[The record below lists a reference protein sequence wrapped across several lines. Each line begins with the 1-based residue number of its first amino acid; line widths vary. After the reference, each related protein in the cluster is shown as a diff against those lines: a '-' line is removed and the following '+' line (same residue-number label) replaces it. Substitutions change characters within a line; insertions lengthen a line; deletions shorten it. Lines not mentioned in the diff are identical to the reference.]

1 MLSLSPLVASRSE
14 RDGWERAGVRGILP
28 PTSPTQV
35 GELFSHGFVQTSP
48 SPSARGKKVGGGFSP
63 RVDSAKRK
71 TVPLP
76 DTYYQ
81 LVETVCRDL
90 YIDSLKEIPPDVV
103 EAIRQAA
110 KRETKEVGRRIFS
123 HYLHSIE
130 LGREK
135 KMIVCQDTG
144 IPIYWVEIGG
154 NLEFN
159 GAKLTQAIIKGTERA
174 TKEHPLRSSIVSP
187 IERKNRQTSTGDRIP
202 IIHYDFVPDTDVL
215 DILFMPK
222 GSGSENMSF
231 MKMLVP
237 ADGVNGIKK
246 FVLEQVIG
254 AGAKPCPPTIVG
266 VGIGGSSDL
275 CMTMAKKA
283 TTRPLGSKNPD
294 PTLAALEEELMS
306 VINQT
311 GIGPQ
316 GLGGDT
322 TALAVHIESAWT
334 HITCNPVAVNLRCW
348 RAERRRAK
356 ITPDQKVTFGF

>member
-1 MLSLSPLVASRSE
+1 ME
-14 RDGWERAGVRGILP
+14 
-28 PTSPTQV
+28 
-35 GELFSHGFVQTSP
+35 
-48 SPSARGKKVGGGFSP
+48 
-63 RVDSAKRK
+63 
-71 TVPLP
+71 LP
-76 DTYYQ
+76 DSFYG
-81 LVETVCRDL
+81 LVESVCRDL
-90 YIDSLKEIPPDVV
+90 YIQALKEIPPDIV

-123 HYLHSIE
+123 HYLKSID
-130 LGREK
+130 LGRDQN
-135 KMIVCQDTG
+135 MMVCQDTG

-154 NLEFN
+154 KLRLD
-159 GAKLTQAIIKGTERA
+159 GARLSQAIVRGTERA
-174 TKEHPLRSSIVSP
+174 TREHPLRSSIVSP
-187 IERKNRQTSTGDRIP
+187 LTRQNRQTSTGERIP
-202 IIHYDFVPDTDVL
+202 IIHYDFVADSDIL

-237 ADGVNGIKK
+237 ADGVAGIKR

-275 CMTMAKKA
+275 CMTLAKKA
-283 TTRPLGSKNPD
+283 TLRPLGSRNAD
-294 PTLAALEEELMS
+294 PQLAALEEELLS
-306 VINQT
+306 AINQT

-322 TALAVHIESAWT
+322 TALGVHIESAWT
-334 HITCNPVAVNLRCW
+334 HITCNPVAVNLQCW

-356 ITPDQKVTFGF
+356 LSPDGKVEVGF

>member
-1 MLSLSPLVASRSE
+1 MEAS
-14 RDGWERAGVRGILP
+14 
-28 PTSPTQV
+28 
-35 GELFSHGFVQTSP
+35 
-48 SPSARGKKVGGGFSP
+48 
-63 RVDSAKRK
+63 
-71 TVPLP
+71 
-76 DTYYQ
+76 DTFYA
-81 LVETVCRDL
+81 LVEDVCRDL
-90 YIDSLKEIPPDVV
+90 YIQSLKEIPPDIV

-123 HYLHSIE
+123 HYLQSID
-130 LGREK
+130 LGRTQN
-135 KMIVCQDTG
+135 MIVCQDTG

-154 NLEFN
+154 NLRLD
-159 GAKLTQAIIKGTERA
+159 GARLSQAIVKGTERA
-174 TKEHPLRSSIVSP
+174 TREHPLRSSIVSP
-187 IERKNRQTSTGDRIP
+187 LTRQNRQTSTGERIP
-202 IIHYDFVPDTDVL
+202 IIHYDFVPDSDVL

-237 ADGVNGIKK
+237 ADGVAGIKR

-275 CMTMAKKA
+275 CMTLAKKA
-283 TTRPLGSKNPD
+283 TLRPLGSRNPD
-294 PTLAALEEELMS
+294 PQVAALEEELLAA
-306 VINQT
+306 INQT

-322 TALAVHIESAWT
+322 TALDVHIESAWT
-334 HITCNPVAVNLRCW
+334 HITCNPVAVNLQCW

-356 ITPDQKVTFGF
+356 IAPDGKVDVGF